1 MKENA
6 KALIKIA
13 SQLAGLAIVFF
24 LIVGADALANL
35 IL

>member
-6 KALIKIA
+6 QALIKIA

-24 LIVGADALANL
+24 LIVGADSL
-35 IL
+35 IEFIL